1 MASLSS
7 GFEGLN
13 LGAAQRNGDE
23 RTEVPAAEANLGAIP
38 KRAVKKKSER
48 SKNRSRKSDVASLK
62 TSVAVSEACDPITDI
77 PETINPLTDLQQGDS
92 ETKVEDS
99 NPGAKKPSSQKRSRR
114 GKRQLKTTLAENDHP
129 GDKVL
134 FEQVQ
139 NRLAELIFP
148 HLETDWSCLRAE
160 NWDILSTVQISH
172 HVWPN
177 YYNDNSDKT
186 FTRYYFILRNICNSF
201 KTKAFFKKYSIES

>member
-62 TSVAVSEACDPITDI
+62 TSVAVSEVCDPLTDI
-77 PETINPLTDLQQGDS
+77 PETINPLTDLQRVDS

-114 GKRQLKTTLAENDHP
+114 GKRQLKTTLAENDDP

-139 NRLAELIFP
+139 NRLAVLIFP
-148 HLETDWSCLRAE
+148 FLETAE
-160 NWDILSTVQISH
+160 NWDILSMVQISH
-172 HVWPN
+172 HVWAN